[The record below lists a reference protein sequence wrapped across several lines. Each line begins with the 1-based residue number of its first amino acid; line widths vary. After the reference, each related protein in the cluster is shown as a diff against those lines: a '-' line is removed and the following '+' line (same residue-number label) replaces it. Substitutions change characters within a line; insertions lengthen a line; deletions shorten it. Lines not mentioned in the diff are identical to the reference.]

1 MSRSLSGDGVIGRKA
16 IGKKVDLLFKSGL
29 SEYACGE
36 AGKQSKVDSTKELIE
51 TKFICPKTLR
61 DMLVKL
67 GQLQPN
73 KLHELVLVGFI
84 FSGMYTSFLIVS
96 LILISNNNNI
106 IIIMR
111 FFV

>member
-1 MSRSLSGDGVIGRKA
+1 MIGRKA

-29 SEYACGE
+29 SEYACAK
-36 AGKQSKVDSTKELIE
+36 AGKQSKVDTTKGLVE

-67 GQLQPN
+67 GQLQPK
-73 KLHELVLVGFI
+73 KLHELVLVGFL
-84 FSGMYTSFLIVS
+84 FSGMYTNFLIVS
-96 LILISNNNNI
+96 LTLINNNNHN

-111 FFV
+111 LFV